1 MEYTLDMRF
10 INFSKKPN
18 LNHPI
23 LIAGFEGWPN
33 AGCISSDVLTFLK
46 KGLGVKKFAE
56 VNPDLFHKYSNN
68 RPYAKIDGGEVKY
81 LLFSPYEFFY
91 KKSAGFPDLILFL
104 GKEPQLRWKQFTRS
118 FLKLATDFDV
128 AMLIT
133 IGGTY
138 DYVTHKQNPWI
149 SGVFTDYVL
158 KDKVVALGIKNAQYE
173 GPVSIHTFLL
183 KEAEEIGIKGINIWG
198 HVPQYLTNNNF
209 PITCQILGCLK
220 EIVGFDL
227 DLSEIKLKA
236 EELLKQ
242 IDLIIQ
248 KNPELS
254 KYIEKIEK
262 GCHLKKESS
271 FHDKVIQIND
281 FLKKDPQ

>member
-1 MEYTLDMRF
+1 MRF
-10 INFSKKPN
+10 ITFSKKPK
-18 LNHPI
+18 LNRPI

-33 AGCISSDVLTFLK
+33 AGSISSDVLSFLK

-56 VNPDLFHKYSNN
+56 VNPDIFHKYSNN

-91 KKSAGFPDLILFL
+91 KKGSICQDLILFL
-104 GKEPQLRWKQFTRS
+104 GKEPQLRWNQFTRS
-118 FLKLATDFDV
+118 FLQLATDFDV
-128 AMLIT
+128 SMLIT

-138 DYVTHKQNPWI
+138 DYVTHKQAPWI
-149 SGVFTDYVL
+149 SGVVTDNGL
-158 KDKVVALGIKNAQYE
+158 KHKFVALGIKKAKYE
-173 GPVSIHTFLL
+173 GPVSIQTFLL
-183 KEAEEIGIKGINIWG
+183 QEAKKIGIKGINMWG

-209 PITCQILGCLK
+209 PTICQILACLK

-227 DLSEIKLKA
+227 DLSEIKLKSD
-236 EELLKQ
+236 ELLKQ
-242 IDLIIQ
+242 IDLIVQ

-254 KYIEKIEK
+254 KYIEKIQK
-262 GCHLKKESS
+262 GCHLKKEPS
-271 FHDKVIQIND
+271 FHEKVIQIND